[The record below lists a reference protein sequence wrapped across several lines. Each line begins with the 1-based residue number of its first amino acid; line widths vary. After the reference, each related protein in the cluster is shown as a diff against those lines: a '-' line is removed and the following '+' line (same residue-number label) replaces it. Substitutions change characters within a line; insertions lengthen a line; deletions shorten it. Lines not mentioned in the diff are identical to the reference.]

1 MFQNKLELGKS
12 LRMPL
17 ACVLFQTSPQVQNS
31 LETFC
36 LFTGKEGAAFSL
48 SHFAIKTKDSEVKGR
63 AQEPLSP
70 HQHCDESDVFWV
82 LPPFIIALGIHLSL
96 IMLLENVGGYD
107 LLWTPQ
113 LS

>member
-1 MFQNKLELGKS
+1 
-12 LRMPL
+12 MPL

-36 LFTGKEGAAFSL
+36 FFTGKEGAAFSL